1 MTSNAGG
8 RSAAGKTEDIMK
20 RIFFI
25 LLPVFCLFLASCAE
39 TARPSVTEPPVSE
52 TPGAETSPDVGGTET
67 AAEAFSF
74 LLSGDGAG
82 YCLCGAGT
90 CRDADL
96 ILPAEYRGKPVVAID
111 GGALRGLPWLK
122 TLTVPEGIREI
133 GGEAFSG
140 CSSLVSVSLPASLTS
155 LGEAAFSDCP
165 ALEEIAV
172 SPDNPIYHSAGNCL
186 IDTAQRLLVFGCKT
200 SEIPADGTV
209 AVIGRSAFRGAAA
222 LETITVPA
230 DVTAIGHN
238 AFSGCGALK
247 TLRYRGRES
256 DWQRVA
262 VSYTDGVL
270 ANVEIVF
277 DPVVSLGITE
287 VSAKTVRHL
296 FTHCLILDPEKGCS
310 YRGAPLDADCLT
322 VSEFSALLESL
333 YEKGFCLIDLNDMF
347 TEDGE
352 GRVGLADTV
361 RVYEGKRPLV
371 ISIDD
376 VTYDPKKKGSGMA
389 DRLVIDGG
397 RIKACFDRED
407 GTSVLSEEECF
418 SLVERFV
425 AEHPDFSF
433 EGSKVTLALTGFAGI
448 LGYRTD
454 EEYAD
459 RYDVE
464 KERREAR
471 TVVDWLKAHGY
482 SFACHSYSHANY
494 TNCSLRLVEE
504 DIRLWERNVTPLI
517 GETKIF
523 VYPYG
528 AFTYQGT
535 AKHQALLDAGFRVF
549 CGTSQTNA
557 LWDNAQPGENGIARG
572 TGTVY
577 LERFTVTGFTLRQY
591 ASRTNYRNYYINY
604 YKQLGYSPEEAEE
617 RADRQLARS
626 FETGRENTL
635 EYYTP
640 EQIYDHENRYEKILP
655 ES

>member
-1 MTSNAGG
+1 
-8 RSAAGKTEDIMK
+8 MK
-20 RIFFI
+20 RILFI
-25 LLPVFCLFLASCAE
+25 LLPVFCLFLFACAE
-39 TARPSVTEPPVSE
+39 PTRPSVTEPIGSG
-52 TPGAETSPDVGGTET
+52 TPGAETTTGAGGTET
-67 AAEAFSF
+67 AAEAFF
-74 LLSGDGAG
+74 FQLSEDGAG
-82 YCLCGAGT
+82 YRLCGVGA

-96 ILPAEYRGKPVVAID
+96 VLPDEYRGKPVVSVD
-111 GGALRGLPWLK
+111 GGAFCDLSWLK

-140 CSSLVSVSLPASLTS
+140 CGALRSVSLPASLIS
-155 LGEAAFSDCP
+155 LGEAAFSGCP
-165 ALEEIAV
+165 MLEEVSV
-172 SPDNPIYHSAGNCL
+172 SPDNPVYHSAGNCL
-186 IDTAQRLLVFGCKT
+186 IDTAQKMLVLGCRT

-209 AVIGRSAFRGAAA
+209 TVIGRSAFRGSSAM
-222 LETITVPA
+222 ETVTVPES
-230 DVTAIGHN
+230 VTAIGHN
-238 AFSGCGALK
+238 AFSGCDALK
-247 TLRYRGRES
+247 TLCYRGRES

-270 ANVEIVF
+270 QRVEIVF

-296 FTHCLILDPEKGCS
+296 FTHCLILDPKKGCS
-310 YRGAPLDADCLT
+310 YAGAPLDADCLT

-333 YEKGFCLIDLNDMF
+333 YEKGFCLIDINDMF
-347 TEDGE
+347 AEDAE

-397 RIKACFDRED
+397 TIKACFDRED

-418 SLVERFV
+418 SLIERFV

-454 EEYAD
+454 EEYAG

-464 KERREAR
+464 KERREAQ

-482 SFACHSYSHANY
+482 SFACHSYSHADY
-494 TNCSLRLVEE
+494 SSCSLGLVQE
-504 DIRLWERNVTPLI
+504 DIRLWEQNVAPLI

-528 AFTYQGT
+528 GFTYQGT
-535 AKHQALLDAGFRVF
+535 AKHQALFDAGFRVF

-557 LWDNAQPGENGIARG
+557 LWDDAQPGVNGIARG

-591 ASRTNYRNYYINY
+591 ASRTNYRDYYIRY
-604 YKQLGYSPEEAEE
+604 YKQSGYSPEEAEE
-617 RADRQLARS
+617 KAERQLARS
-626 FETGRENTL
+626 FESGRQNSL

-640 EQIYDHENRYEKILP
+640 EKIYDHENRYEKILP
-655 ES
+655 ENG